1 MARNSVR
8 HSLSSDPDARV
19 KSRYTPRQI
28 MAFLRDI
35 DEGRECSI
43 AQACQRMNI
52 SRQTYYYWR
61 ARYGQVGPSSAPSR
75 LMAQLDRDIRKLS
88 EQLAAQQALLE
99 DLRGQLGREVRLS
112 PSQTPRAS
120 VAGSGNGT
128 SASVSSRQGA

>member
-1 MARNSVR
+1 MTRNSLRRDVA
-8 HSLSSDPDARV
+8 SDTDARV

-61 ARYGQVGPSSAPSR
+61 ARYGHAGTSAAPTR

-99 DLRGQLGREVRLS
+99 DLRGQLGRQARPS
-112 PSQTPRAS
+112 SSQTHRAGAAS
-120 VAGSGNGT
+120 NGNG
-128 SASVSSRQGA
+128 ASVSVRQGV